1 MFYNFLI
8 KKTLPP
14 DPKPLSSYLIPN
26 PSPPTPTSHPPVS
39 PDPIPPSLSP
49 TLPEAGQD
57 FDSSTELVRGA
68 VLWPGS
74 SEPGVAQVPPVRLSL
89 GKNSQNKTHPQRTT
103 LQFKSNY

>member
-1 MFYNFLI
+1 MILNVLQFLI

-14 DPKPLSSYLIPN
+14 DPKPLPSYLIPN
-26 PSPPTPTSHPPVS
+26 PSPPTPTSHPPF
-39 PDPIPPSLSP
+39 PPLSQRRGG
-49 TLPEAGQD
+49 TSILVVL
-57 FDSSTELVRGA
+57 STELVRGA

-103 LQFKSNY
+103 HQFKSNY